1 MKQYK
6 SSPVGLYTIGIAALF
21 LAGFFLLVILGARS
35 YRNTVSVQ
43 SGNMGS
49 RALLSYIA
57 TSAKANDTSGGL
69 DIADGPEGQAL
80 IIADGDTGYA
90 LRIYKYNGSLVE
102 DFAAVNAPLSPDSA
116 MVIGAT
122 DKFTVDKT
130 DAGVYSVATDD
141 GRVLI
146 NPRSEGVTS
155 P

>member
-57 TSAKANDTSGGL
+57 TSAKANDTFGGL
-69 DIADGPEGQAL
+69 DIGDGPEGQAL
-80 IIADGDTGYA
+80 IISDGDTGYA

-102 DFAAVNAPLSPDSA
+102 DFAAVNSPLSPDSA

-122 DKFTVDKT
+122 DKFTVDKS
-130 DAGVYSVATDD
+130 DNGIYSVATDA

-146 NPRSEGVTS
+146 NPRCEGVTS

>member
-21 LAGFFLLVILGARS
+21 LAGFFLLVILGAQS

-49 RALLSYIA
+49 RALNSYIA
-57 TSAKANDTSGGL
+57 TSAKANDTAVGL
-69 DIADGPEGQAL
+69 NISEGPEGQTL
-80 IIADGDTGYA
+80 VIADGDTGYA
-90 LRIYKYNGSLVE
+90 LRIYKYKGSLVE
-102 DFAAVNAPLSPDSA
+102 DFAAIDSPLSPDSA
-116 MVIGAT
+116 MVIGQT
-122 DKFTVDKT
+122 EIFTVEASDNGVYTVMT
-130 DAGVYSVATDD
+130 DA

-146 NPRSEGVTS
+146 NPRSEGVTT